1 MDSTKNFK
9 NSLIKPKTREKKEV
23 IKNKDV
29 FNYKNQKVS
38 SKEKNKVVAVI
49 KHSKNMKKC
58 DCGCGHSKNIIK
70 QMRKK
75 Y

>member
-49 KHSKNMKKC
+49 KKKKC

>member
-1 MDSTKNFK
+1 MESTKLFK
-9 NSLIKPKTREKKEV
+9 NSLIPPKIRQRKEV

-38 SKEKNKVVAVI
+38 NKEKQKVVAVI
-49 KHSKNMKKC
+49 KPKC
-58 DCGCGHSKNIIK
+58 NCNSKNICK
-70 QMRKK
+70 NK

>member
-9 NSLIKPKTREKKEV
+9 NSLIKPKRREKKEV

-38 SKEKNKVVAVI
+38 SKEKNKIVAVI
-49 KHSKNMKKC
+49 KKKKKC
-58 DCGCGHSKNIIK
+58 DCGCEHSKNI
-70 QMRKK
+70 MKK